1 MIELN
6 DTSRIIGD
14 YLEINADIV
23 TFRFRSKYPRFIKK
37 ILVNQKYK
45 KLLNSLEKFRKSD
58 YILNV
63 NNLYEFFIYIFNNYP
78 PYGNYHS
85 VDSITIKSIE
95 LGKKQIEAKVCFDR
109 IIAWIAIEEEGVSF
123 EINAKEI
130 SPNKEQTGINITLQK
145 MESKS
150 SSVNLLLQKINKQ
163 LIEDI
168 YQYIFDIIS
177 SYKTSETK
185 K

>member
-1 MIELN
+1 MIDLN

-14 YLEINADIV
+14 YLEVNADIV
-23 TFRFRSKYPRFIKK
+23 TFRFRSKYPRFIKR

-45 KLLNSLEKFRKSD
+45 KMLNSLEKFRNSE
-58 YILNV
+58 YVLNV

-85 VDSITIKSIE
+85 IDSIVIKPIE
-95 LGKKQIEAKVCFDR
+95 LGKKQIEAKVSFDK
-109 IIAWIAIEEEGVSF
+109 IVSWITIEEEGTSF
-123 EINAKEI
+123 EIIAKEL
-130 SPNKEQTGINITLQK
+130 NKSEEQTGINISLQA
-145 MESKS
+145 MQSKS
-150 SSVNLLLQKINKQ
+150 HGANQLLQKINKQ
-163 LIEDI
+163 LKEEI

-177 SYKTSETK
+177 NYRDSETK